1 MIRGIRPHS
10 SGTLR
15 HSGGQ
20 HRSAQR
26 GLLLCCGFG
35 SLWFRNRRPSA
46 VLHSPQSAPALH
58 CDENCFRC
66 SWQQE
71 SSLCFTGRPSTPD
84 CNNDPS
90 GLGLGDNRT
99 GTTRIATVA
108 RGVPQSSKI
117 VGFAVENAEVRRA
130 QVQTPSARFREN
142 EVHQQSPSSPNFCSG
157 FKRLITM
164 QETLTKS
171 FSITFLSLA
180 A

>member
-1 MIRGIRPHS
+1 MVNIEAPNVDS
-10 SGTLR
+10 SSAAALGLYGFEIGDRAQCCTLR
-15 HSGGQ
+15 S
-20 HRSAQR
+20 
-26 GLLLCCGFG
+26 
-35 SLWFRNRRPSA
+35 
-46 VLHSPQSAPALH
+46 LHSH
-58 CDENCFRC
+58 CIVMKNCFRC